1 LGLPV
6 LSASRLWWLDTVC
19 AMNVNGPEFH
29 KDADLINRNPTV
41 WQSSGVAYGFLRV
54 IATNYDEVDGFYQV
68 FAGLG
73 LGALP
78 DYYKIIRAE
87 TIDEAI
93 TFIQNWDNQMYDE
106 IMAG

>member
-1 LGLPV
+1 
-6 LSASRLWWLDTVC
+6 
-19 AMNVNGPEFH
+19 MNVNGPENE
-29 KDADLINRNPTV
+29 KDTDLLNRNPAV

-54 IATNYDEVDGFYQV
+54 IAIHKGVYQV

-78 DYYKIIRAE
+78 DYYKIIQAA

-93 TFIQNWDNQMYDE
+93 SVIKNWDNKMCDE

>member
-1 LGLPV
+1 MPGYI
-6 LSASRLWWLDTVC
+6 C
-19 AMNVNGPEFH
+19 AMNVNGPENE
-29 KDADLINRNPTV
+29 KDTDSINRNPAV
-41 WQSSGVAYGFLRV
+41 WQSNGAAYGFLRV
-54 IATNYDEVDGFYQV
+54 MATPNDGIYQL

-78 DYYKIIRAE
+78 DYYKIIRAG

-93 TFIQNWDNQMYDE
+93 SFIKNWDNQMYDE

>member
-1 LGLPV
+1 
-6 LSASRLWWLDTVC
+6 
-19 AMNVNGPEFH
+19 MNVNGPEIH
-29 KDADLINRNPTV
+29 KDAELINRNPAV
-41 WQSSGVAYGFLRV
+41 WQSSGVAYAFLRV
-54 IATNYDEVDGFYQV
+54 IAIHKGVYQV

-78 DYYKIIRAE
+78 DYYKIIQAA

-93 TFIQNWDNQMYDE
+93 SFIKNWDNQMYDE

>member
-1 LGLPV
+1 
-6 LSASRLWWLDTVC
+6 
-19 AMNVNGPEFH
+19 MNVNGPENE
-29 KDADLINRNPTV
+29 KDADLINQNPAV

-54 IATNYDEVDGFYQV
+54 IATHYDEVDGFYQV

-73 LGALP
+73 LGTLP
-78 DYYKIIRAE
+78 DYYKIIKAE

-93 TFIQNWDNQMYDE
+93 TYIQNWDKQMHDE

>member
-1 LGLPV
+1 MPF
-6 LSASRLWWLDTVC
+6 C
-19 AMNVNGPEFH
+19 PMNVNGPENK
-29 KDADLINRNPTV
+29 KDADSINRNPAV
-41 WQSSGVAYGFLRV
+41 WQSSGNAYGFLRV
-54 IATNYDEVDGFYQV
+54 VATHNEKFFQL

-78 DYYKIIRAE
+78 DYYKIIKAE

-93 TFIQNWDNQMYDE
+93 SFIQNWDKKMYDE

>member
-1 LGLPV
+1 
-6 LSASRLWWLDTVC
+6 
-19 AMNVNGPEFH
+19 MNVNGPENE
-29 KDADLINRNPTV
+29 KDADSINRNPAI

-78 DYYKIIRAE
+78 DYYKIIQAA
-87 TIDEAI
+87 TMGEAI
-93 TFIQNWDNQMYDE
+93 SFIKNWDNQMYDE

>member
-1 LGLPV
+1 
-6 LSASRLWWLDTVC
+6 
-19 AMNVNGPEFH
+19 MNVNGPENK
-29 KDADLINRNPTV
+29 KDADSINRNPAI

-73 LGALP
+73 LGTLP
-78 DYYKIIRAE
+78 DYYKIIKAE
-87 TIDEAI
+87 TIDDAI
-93 TFIQNWDNQMYDE
+93 TFIQKWDKKMYDE